1 MSHFSGSTMDSD
13 HYVSIDNMTL
23 DEVKI
28 AKEQLK
34 SQLRV
39 DQEELRR
46 EAFTINMEIQTI
58 IAKTKE

>member
-1 MSHFSGSTMDSD
+1 MDSD

-46 EAFTINMEIQTI
+46 EAFTMNMEIQTI

>member
-1 MSHFSGSTMDSD
+1 MIHFSDSTMDSD